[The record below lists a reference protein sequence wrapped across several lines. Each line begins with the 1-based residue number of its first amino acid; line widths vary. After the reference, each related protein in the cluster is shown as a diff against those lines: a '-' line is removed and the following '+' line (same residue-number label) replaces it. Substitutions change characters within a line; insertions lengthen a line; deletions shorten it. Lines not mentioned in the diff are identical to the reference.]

1 MLPARRPGCRARLPA
16 GSARPA
22 ARDENSDAAVAAEFT
37 AAEAAAGQHG
47 PLTWYG
53 DSAYGTGELRAA
65 VAAAGHRAVI
75 KPKPL
80 LPAVPG
86 GFTADDFAVDAAAGT
101 VTCPAGI
108 TRHITPPAVGHLRD
122 CLPRLSAPPA
132 LHHRQGRPHRQA
144 ARTRQPAPRRPRGL
158 VRPARGL
165 QGAPAEHRARRR
177 PGHRP
182 ARPPPQAPL
191 PRRHPERR
199 LAQDKDRRP
208 QPPQPHQPRPHPPRR
223 HLGPGHLTSG
233 TRAGTRPRGRQ
244 TPQPPAG
251 LLRTSHG
258 QPTAARQAHP
268 PPCARVPRKPPRP
281 RTLPNSAAS

>member
-1 MLPARRPGCRARLPA
+1 MTARRPGCRARLPA

-108 TRHITPPAVGHLRD
+108 TRHITPRGRPSSGLPAAAVRSASAAPPPGTAAPST
-122 CLPRLSAPPA
+122 CTNTTACSAPPA
-132 LHHRQGRPHRQA
+132 RTGPACARTTRRTGQTSSAPSPRSPPGAVSASSSATAASPRTTPGSGQAPPPSTSASSSAAASPAATASGPWPPDQRHAGRHPA
-144 ARTRQPAPRRPRGL
+144 ARKADPTA
-158 VRPARGL
+158 
-165 QGAPAEHRARRR
+165 
-177 PGHRP
+177 
-182 ARPPPQAPL
+182 
-191 PRRHPERR
+191 
-199 LAQDKDRRP
+199 
-208 QPPQPHQPRPHPPRR
+208 
-223 HLGPGHLTSG
+223 
-233 TRAGTRPRGRQ
+233 
-244 TPQPPAG
+244 PAG

-258 QPTAARQAHP
+258 QPTAARQAYP
-268 PPCARVPRKPPRP
+268 PPRARVPRKPPRP